1 MPAAMSEWLRRG
13 ATAVAV
19 SRVGVGVVAFA
30 APALVSRSWVGG
42 AGGGPSGRVL
52 GRALGGRDLALGLG
66 ALAALRLQSLRAAS
80 GRAMVWDAA
89 LSAAPDP
96 VAGPA
101 SVPVRPDADPE
112 TPESAE
118 TPETPET
125 LGSAVAAVHGEA
137 PPLDPAPP
145 WSSGP
150 FGPAGSGP
158 AAVWV
163 GLAALADGLDLLT
176 TALAWHELPPLQRWL
191 VALSSGGAA
200 AVGAAAAAVLL
211 TGSASQPGTE
221 TMP

>member
-1 MPAAMSEWLRRG
+1 VPAAMSEWLRRG

-19 SRVGVGVVAFA
+19 SRVGVGVVAFT
-30 APALVSRSWVGG
+30 APALVSRSWVGS

-66 ALAALRLQSLRAAS
+66 ALAALRLQRLRAAS

-89 LSAAPDP
+89 LSAAPVP

-101 SVPVRPDADPE
+101 SVPVRPDTAPE
-112 TPESAE
+112 PPES
-118 TPETPET
+118 PE
-125 LGSAVAAVHGEA
+125 SAVAAVHGEA

-163 GLAALADGLDLLT
+163 GLAALADGVDLLT
-176 TALAWHELPPLQRWL
+176 TARAWHELPPLQRWL

-211 TGSASQPGTE
+211 TGSASRPGTE

>member
-66 ALAALRLQSLRAAS
+66 ALAALRLQRLQAAS
-80 GRAMVWDAA
+80 RRAMVWDAA
-89 LSAAPDP
+89 AP
-96 VAGPA
+96 V
-101 SVPVRPDADPE
+101 SVPVRPGADPE
-112 TPESAE
+112 SPES
-118 TPETPET
+118 PE
-125 LGSAVAAVHGEA
+125 SAVAAVYGEA
-137 PPLDPAPP
+137 PPPDPAPP
-145 WSSGP
+145 SPSGP
-150 FGPAGSGP
+150 FGSAGSGP
-158 AAVWV
+158 AALWV

-176 TALAWHELPPLQRWL
+176 TARAWHELPPLQRWL

>member
-1 MPAAMSEWLRRG
+1 MSEWLRRG

-19 SRVGVGVVAFA
+19 SRIGVGVVAFA

-66 ALAALRLQSLRAAS
+66 ALAALRLQAAS
-80 GRAMVWDAA
+80 RRALVWDAA
-89 LSAAPDP
+89 LSAAPLP

-112 TPESAE
+112 SPES
-118 TPETPET
+118 PE
-125 LGSAVAAVHGEA
+125 SAVAAVYGEA
-137 PPLDPAPP
+137 PPPDPAPP
-145 WSSGP
+145 SPAGP
-150 FGPAGSGP
+150 FGPAGSGQ

-176 TALAWHELPPLQRWL
+176 TVRAWHELPPLQRWL

-221 TMP
+221 TLP

>member
-30 APALVSRSWVGG
+30 APALVARSWVGG

-66 ALAALRLQSLRAAS
+66 ALAALRLQAAS
-80 GRAMVWDAA
+80 RRAIVWDAA
-89 LSAAPDP
+89 LSAAPLP

-112 TPESAE
+112 SPES
-118 TPETPET
+118 PET
-125 LGSAVAAVHGEA
+125 AVYGEA
-137 PPLDPAPP
+137 PPPNPVPP
-145 WSSGP
+145 SPSGP

-176 TALAWHELPPLQRWL
+176 TARAWHELPPLQRWL

-221 TMP
+221 TLP

>member
-101 SVPVRPDADPE
+101 SVPVRPDAAPE
-112 TPESAE
+112 PPEP
-118 TPETPET
+118 PEPLE
-125 LGSAVAAVHGEA
+125 SAVAAVHGEA

-150 FGPAGSGP
+150 FGPAGAGP

-176 TALAWHELPPLQRWL
+176 TARAWHELPPLQRWL

>member
-19 SRVGVGVVAFA
+19 SRIGVGVVAFA
-30 APALVSRSWVGG
+30 APALVSRAWVGG

-66 ALAALRLQSLRAAS
+66 ALAALRLQSAS
-80 GRAMVWDAA
+80 RRAMVWDAP
-89 LSAAPDP
+89 LSAAPLP
-96 VAGPA
+96 VAGPVW
-101 SVPVRPDADPE
+101 VPVRPDADPE
-112 TPESAE
+112 SPQSPE
-118 TPETPET
+118 
-125 LGSAVAAVHGEA
+125 SAVAAVYGEA
-137 PPLDPAPP
+137 PLPDPAPP
-145 WSSGP
+145 SPSGP

-176 TALAWHELPPLQRWL
+176 TARAWHELPPLQRWL

>member
-19 SRVGVGVVAFA
+19 SRIGVGVVAFA

-66 ALAALRLQSLRAAS
+66 ALAALRLQSLRTAS

-89 LSAAPDP
+89 LFAAPDP

-101 SVPVRPDADPE
+101 SVPVRPDA
-112 TPESAE
+112 TPE
-118 TPETPET
+118 PPPTPET
-125 LGSAVAAVHGEA
+125 LESAVAAVHGEA

-150 FGPAGSGP
+150 FGPAGAGQ

-176 TALAWHELPPLQRWL
+176 TARAWHELPPLQRWL

>member
-19 SRVGVGVVAFA
+19 SRIGVGVVAFA

-66 ALAALRLQSLRAAS
+66 TLAALRLQAVSR
-80 GRAMVWDAA
+80 RAMVWDAA
-89 LSAAPDP
+89 LSAAPLP

-112 TPESAE
+112 SPES
-118 TPETPET
+118 P
-125 LGSAVAAVHGEA
+125 VAAVYGEA
-137 PPLDPAPP
+137 PLPDPAPP
-145 WSSGP
+145 SPSGP
-150 FGPAGSGP
+150 FGPAGSAP

-176 TALAWHELPPLQRWL
+176 TARAWHELPPLQRWL

-211 TGSASQPGTE
+211 TGPASGPGTE

>member
-1 MPAAMSEWLRRG
+1 VPAAMSEWLRRG

-19 SRVGVGVVAFA
+19 ARVGVGVVAFA

-66 ALAALRLQSLRAAS
+66 ALAALRLQAAS

-89 LSAAPDP
+89 LSAAPLP
-96 VAGPA
+96 VA
-101 SVPVRPDADPE
+101 VPVRPDADPE
-112 TPESAE
+112 TRE
-118 TPETPET
+118 
-125 LGSAVAAVHGEA
+125 SAVAAVYGEA

-145 WSSGP
+145 WPSGP
-150 FGPAGSGP
+150 FGPAGSGS

-163 GLAALADGLDLLT
+163 GLAALADGLDLVT
-176 TALAWHELPPLQRWL
+176 TARAWHELPPLQRWL

-200 AVGAAAAAVLL
+200 AVGAAAAAGLL
-211 TGSASQPGTE
+211 TSSASEPGAE
-221 TMP
+221 KMP

>member
-30 APALVSRSWVGG
+30 APALVARSWVGG

-66 ALAALRLQSLRAAS
+66 ALAALRLQAAS
-80 GRAMVWDAA
+80 RRAIVWDAA
-89 LSAAPDP
+89 LSAAPLP

-112 TPESAE
+112 SPES
-118 TPETPET
+118 PET
-125 LGSAVAAVHGEA
+125 AVYGEA
-137 PPLDPAPP
+137 PPPNPVPP
-145 WSSGP
+145 SPSGP
-150 FGPAGSGP
+150 VGPAGSGP

-176 TALAWHELPPLQRWL
+176 TARAWHELPPLQRWL

-221 TMP
+221 TLP

>member
-80 GRAMVWDAA
+80 GRA
-89 LSAAPDP
+89 
-96 VAGPA
+96 
-101 SVPVRPDADPE
+101 
-112 TPESAE
+112 
-118 TPETPET
+118 
-125 LGSAVAAVHGEA
+125 AVHGEA

-150 FGPAGSGP
+150 FGPAGAGP

-176 TALAWHELPPLQRWL
+176 TVRAWHELPPLQRWL

-211 TGSASQPGTE
+211 TGSAPQPGAE
-221 TMP
+221 TVP

>member
-19 SRVGVGVVAFA
+19 SRIGVGVVAFA
-30 APALVSRSWVGG
+30 APALVSRAWVGG

-66 ALAALRLQSLRAAS
+66 ALAALRLQSAS
-80 GRAMVWDAA
+80 RRAMVWDAA
-89 LSAAPDP
+89 LSAAPLP
-96 VAGPA
+96 VAGPV

-112 TPESAE
+112 SPQSPE
-118 TPETPET
+118 
-125 LGSAVAAVHGEA
+125 SAVAAVYGEA
-137 PPLDPAPP
+137 PLPDPAPP
-145 WSSGP
+145 SPSGP

-176 TALAWHELPPLQRWL
+176 TARAWHELPPLQRWL

>member
-1 MPAAMSEWLRRG
+1 MSEWLRRG

-30 APALVSRSWVGG
+30 APALVARSWVGG

-66 ALAALRLQSLRAAS
+66 ALAALRLQAAS
-80 GRAMVWDAA
+80 RRAIVWDAA
-89 LSAAPDP
+89 LSAAPLP

-112 TPESAE
+112 SPES
-118 TPETPET
+118 PET
-125 LGSAVAAVHGEA
+125 AVYGEA
-137 PPLDPAPP
+137 PPPNPVPP
-145 WSSGP
+145 SPSGP

-176 TALAWHELPPLQRWL
+176 TARAWHELPPLQRWL

-221 TMP
+221 TLP

>member
-19 SRVGVGVVAFA
+19 ARVGVGVVAFA

-66 ALAALRLQSLRAAS
+66 ALAALRLERLRAAS

-89 LSAAPDP
+89 AP
-96 VAGPA
+96 V
-101 SVPVRPDADPE
+101 SVPVRPGADPE
-112 TPESAE
+112 SPE
-118 TPETPET
+118 
-125 LGSAVAAVHGEA
+125 SAVAAVYGEA
-137 PPLDPAPP
+137 PPPDPAPP
-145 WSSGP
+145 SPSGP
-150 FGPAGSGP
+150 FGSAGSGP
-158 AAVWV
+158 AALWV

-176 TALAWHELPPLQRWL
+176 TARAWHELPLLQRWL

-211 TGSASQPGTE
+211 TGSASQPGWE
-221 TMP
+221 TTP

>member
-1 MPAAMSEWLRRG
+1 MSEWLRRG

-19 SRVGVGVVAFA
+19 SRIGVGVVAFA

-66 ALAALRLQSLRAAS
+66 ALAALRLQAAS
-80 GRAMVWDAA
+80 RPALVWDAA
-89 LSAAPDP
+89 LSAAPLP

-112 TPESAE
+112 SPESPESA
-118 TPETPET
+118 
-125 LGSAVAAVHGEA
+125 VYGEA
-137 PPLDPAPP
+137 PPADPAPP
-145 WSSGP
+145 SPSGP
-150 FGPAGSGP
+150 FGPAGSGQ

-176 TALAWHELPPLQRWL
+176 TARAWHELPPLQRWL

-221 TMP
+221 TLP

>member
-19 SRVGVGVVAFA
+19 SRIGVGVVAFA
-30 APALVSRSWVGG
+30 APALVSRSWVGS

-66 ALAALRLQSLRAAS
+66 ALAALRLQSAS
-80 GRAMVWDAA
+80 RRAMVWDAA
-89 LSAAPDP
+89 LSAAPLP

-112 TPESAE
+112 SPQSPE
-118 TPETPET
+118 
-125 LGSAVAAVHGEA
+125 SAVAAVYGEA
-137 PPLDPAPP
+137 PLPDPAPP
-145 WSSGP
+145 SPSGP

-176 TALAWHELPPLQRWL
+176 TARAWHELPPLQRWL

>member
-1 MPAAMSEWLRRG
+1 
-13 ATAVAV
+13 
-19 SRVGVGVVAFA
+19 VAFA

-66 ALAALRLQSLRAAS
+66 TLAALRLQAVSR
-80 GRAMVWDAA
+80 RAMVWDAA
-89 LSAAPDP
+89 LSAAPLP

-112 TPESAE
+112 SPES
-118 TPETPET
+118 P
-125 LGSAVAAVHGEA
+125 VAAVYGEA
-137 PPLDPAPP
+137 PLPDPAPP
-145 WSSGP
+145 SPSGP
-150 FGPAGSGP
+150 FGPAGSAP

-176 TALAWHELPPLQRWL
+176 TARAWHELPPLQRWL

-211 TGSASQPGTE
+211 TGPASGPGTE

>member
-1 MPAAMSEWLRRG
+1 VPAAMSEWLRRG

-19 SRVGVGVVAFA
+19 SRIGVGVVAFA
-30 APALVSRSWVGG
+30 APALVSRAWVGG

-66 ALAALRLQSLRAAS
+66 ALAALRLQSAS
-80 GRAMVWDAA
+80 RRAMVWDAA
-89 LSAAPDP
+89 LSAAPLP

-112 TPESAE
+112 SPQSPQSPE
-118 TPETPET
+118 
-125 LGSAVAAVHGEA
+125 SAVAAVYGEA
-137 PPLDPAPP
+137 PLPDPAPP
-145 WSSGP
+145 SPSGP

-158 AAVWV
+158 VAVWV

-176 TALAWHELPPLQRWL
+176 TARAWHELPPLQRWL

-211 TGSASQPGTE
+211 TGTASQPGTE

>member
-1 MPAAMSEWLRRG
+1 VPAAMSEWLRRG

-66 ALAALRLQSLRAAS
+66 ALAALRLHRLQAAPR
-80 GRAMVWDAA
+80 RAMVWDAA
-89 LSAAPDP
+89 LSAAPLP

-101 SVPVRPDADPE
+101 SVPARPGADPE
-112 TPESAE
+112 
-118 TPETPET
+118 
-125 LGSAVAAVHGEA
+125 SAVAAVYGEA
-137 PPLDPAPP
+137 PPPDPAPP
-145 WSSGP
+145 SPSGP

-176 TALAWHELPPLQRWL
+176 TARAWHELPPLQRWL

>member
-1 MPAAMSEWLRRG
+1 VPAAMSEWLRRG

-66 ALAALRLQSLRAAS
+66 ALAALRLQSLRVAS
-80 GRAMVWDAA
+80 GRAMVRDAA
-89 LSAAPDP
+89 LSAAPVP

-101 SVPVRPDADPE
+101 SVPVRPDADPR
-112 TPESAE
+112 
-118 TPETPET
+118 TPET
-125 LGSAVAAVHGEA
+125 LETLEIPESAVAAVHGGA
-137 PPLDPAPP
+137 SPLDPAPP

-150 FGPAGSGP
+150 FGPAGAGP

-176 TALAWHELPPLQRWL
+176 TARAWPELPPLQRWL

>member
-1 MPAAMSEWLRRG
+1 VPAAMSEWLRRG

-30 APALVSRSWVGG
+30 APALVARSWVGG

-66 ALAALRLQSLRAAS
+66 ALAALRLQAAS
-80 GRAMVWDAA
+80 RRAIVWDAA
-89 LSAAPDP
+89 LSAAPLP

-112 TPESAE
+112 SPES
-118 TPETPET
+118 PET
-125 LGSAVAAVHGEA
+125 AVYGEA
-137 PPLDPAPP
+137 PPPNPVPP
-145 WSSGP
+145 SPSGP

-176 TALAWHELPPLQRWL
+176 TARAWHELPPLQRWL

-221 TMP
+221 TLP

>member
-66 ALAALRLQSLRAAS
+66 ALAALRL
-80 GRAMVWDAA
+80 
-89 LSAAPDP
+89 
-96 VAGPA
+96 
-101 SVPVRPDADPE
+101 
-112 TPESAE
+112 
-118 TPETPET
+118 
-125 LGSAVAAVHGEA
+125 
-137 PPLDPAPP
+137 PLNPAPP
-145 WSSGP
+145 WPSGP

-176 TALAWHELPPLQRWL
+176 TARAWHELPPLQRWL

>member
-1 MPAAMSEWLRRG
+1 
-13 ATAVAV
+13 
-19 SRVGVGVVAFA
+19 VAFA

-101 SVPVRPDADPE
+101 SVPVRPDAAPE
-112 TPESAE
+112 P
-118 TPETPET
+118 
-125 LGSAVAAVHGEA
+125 AVHAEA

-145 WSSGP
+145 WSAGP
-150 FGPAGSGP
+150 FGPAGAGP

-176 TALAWHELPPLQRWL
+176 TARAWHELPPLQRRL

-211 TGSASQPGTE
+211 TGSASQPGTD

>member
-19 SRVGVGVVAFA
+19 SRIGVGVVAFA
-30 APALVSRSWVGG
+30 APALVSRSWVGS

-66 ALAALRLQSLRAAS
+66 ALAALRLQAAS
-80 GRAMVWDAA
+80 RRAIVWDAA
-89 LSAAPDP
+89 LSAAPLP

-112 TPESAE
+112 SPQSPQSPE
-118 TPETPET
+118 
-125 LGSAVAAVHGEA
+125 SAVAAVYGEA
-137 PPLDPAPP
+137 PLPDPAPP

-176 TALAWHELPPLQRWL
+176 TARAWHELPPLQRWL

-211 TGSASQPGTE
+211 TGTASQPGTE